1 MRYRQKQNQ
10 ILVQS
15 VLGVLKCLFPSPFGV
30 AKRFSHFF
38 STPWLKLRGSNS
50 SSCDVSR
57 RGKTVLKYPIKKKK
71 KRLRANQQLN
81 GSNQCLCVCLRVI
94 TKLRE
99 IQYTRIVPGGCT
111 INLKYMRYI
120 KSPAGP
126 IESASCCV
134 HERYT
139 RGRLHTPKSSD

>member
-15 VLGVLKCLFPSPFGV
+15 VLGVLKCLFSSPFGV

-71 KRLRANQQLN
+71 KTFKGKPATERKQPVFVCVFVGDYKASRNSIYANCAGRVHNKFEIYALYKESRR
-81 GSNQCLCVCLRVI
+81 SNRERELLCTRKVHTRTI
-94 TKLRE
+94 THAK
-99 IQYTRIVPGGCT
+99 
-111 INLKYMRYI
+111 
-120 KSPAGP
+120 
-126 IESASCCV
+126 IE
-134 HERYT
+134 
-139 RGRLHTPKSSD
+139 